1 MPETVKRT
9 VTRDSGAECRLLLT
23 IAHKI
28 LAQTFM
34 GDCPLYVTPSEQG
47 NFSVRSFGHVRRRV
61 RLDVARD
68 PQYGWMFREAK
79 VCGTMQNR

>member
-28 LAQTFM
+28 LAQTFA
-34 GDCPLYVTPSEQG
+34 GDAPLYARAASQG
-47 NFSVRSFGHVRRRV
+47 RFVVRSFGSAHRRV
-61 RLDVARD
+61 CLDVERD
-68 PQYGWMFREAK
+68 PKFGWIFREA
-79 VCGTMQNR
+79 RI